1 MLSNA
6 SLKFNILLSQISVFP
21 LSFHKKGA
29 MTFHVL
35 SSAYGENLYR
45 DWETLDEER

>member
-1 MLSNA
+1 MEIEAENS

-21 LSFHKKGA
+21 LSFHQKHA

-35 SSAYGENLYR
+35 SNP
-45 DWETLDEER
+45 